1 MAASPLVIVGCTD
14 RKSLP
19 VSSDLKLRNLPTRL
33 SVEEASLNWI
43 DRYAEESKSNSPVQ
57 LRDLYQ
63 GEYWKVALSLGAQYD
78 TLVASA
84 GIGMHRLS
92 DVGIGYTATF
102 TRGVEDSVSRF
113 STTSSSDPR
122 QRWWASLH
130 TKKGPG
136 WTTWMEECAPKR
148 GRRTVLLAVSEGY
161 QSALASDLIEI
172 SNDWADVIVVSGS
185 KPIELLKDK
194 SSIQHI
200 QVSQELRMVL
210 GGSTPCVGVR
220 FVGDFLESTTTWNG
234 ESAHVHLEKLNRNY
248 QKLSPEGKLPV
259 INRTPFSNDQEVVN
273 WIKATIK
280 RHRITHP
287 TKSNLLRILRDEGR
301 ACEQKRFGVLF
312 EAAQGR
318 PSTARSTVK
327 RR

>member
-19 VSSDLKLRNLPTRL
+19 VSSGLKLRNLPTRL

-63 GEYWKVALSLGAQYD
+63 GEYWKVALSLGGQYD

-161 QSALASDLIEI
+161 QSALANDLIEI
-172 SNDWADVIVVSGS
+172 SNDWANVIVVSGS
-185 KPIELLKDK
+185 KPIDELTVAPR
-194 SSIQHI
+194 ITHV
-200 QVSQELRMVL
+200 QVGQQLRMLL

-220 FVGDFLESTTTWNG
+220 FVGDFLESATTWNG
-234 ESAHVHLEKLNRNY
+234 ESAHVHLEKLNRRY
-248 QKLSPEGKLPV
+248 QRLSPDGKLPL

-273 WIKATIK
+273 WIQATIK
-280 RHRITHP
+280 RHHMTHP
-287 TKSNLLRILRDEGR
+287 TKSNLLRLLRDEGR
-301 ACEQKRFGVLF
+301 ACEQKRFGDLF
-312 EAAQGR
+312 ERVMGQISTSKPASGR
-318 PSTARSTVK
+318 R
-327 RR
+327 